1 MSATPHRNLLMFGEL
16 TGCKGTKNV
25 LLATTMWDRLHSKFD
40 DGGKREEGLKKE
52 YWKVMIHHG
61 AGVERFLNTS
71 DSAWSIVDNVVNRS
85 GPKAALLFQ
94 KERVDQ
100 GKYVEDTSA
109 GEALE
114 LDLGRLVERQNKTV
128 ENTWESSLGNILGV
142 FRKG

>member
-1 MSATPHRNLLMFGEL
+1 MSATPHRNLLMFAEL

-25 LLATTMWDRLHSKFD
+25 FLATTMWDRLHPKLDNGS
-40 DGGKREEGLKKE
+40 KREEGLKKE
-52 YWKVMIHHG
+52 YWNVMIHHG
-61 AGVERFLNTS
+61 ARVERFLNTS
-71 DSAWSIVDNVVNRS
+71 DSAWSIVDSVVNRS

-114 LDLGRLVERQNKTV
+114 LELGRLVERQNQTVKT
-128 ENTWESSLGNILGV
+128 TWELFWDNILEV
-142 FRKG
+142 FRRD